1 MRKQVHSI
9 IVVLCA
15 TLILTGCSHKNPD
28 PDGLKSECT
37 IQGVEA
43 PRWVCGLHHEA
54 NAYTGVGS
62 AKIGALG
69 FGFAR
74 QEALANA
81 RADLARQASLELKS
95 RIDNYYRSTG
105 ADQQEAERVA
115 EQVSHIT
122 AEATIA
128 DSKQIAYW
136 EHPDTQTIYI
146 LVKADKKRV
155 FQNLKKRLSDQSVSQ
170 QSARAALKA
179 LESDGE

>member
-1 MRKQVHSI
+1 MRKQVQSI
-9 IVVLCA
+9 IAVLSA
-15 TLILTGCSHKNPD
+15 TLILGGCSHKNPD

-37 IQGVEA
+37 IQGEEA
-43 PRWVCGLHHEA
+43 PRWVCGLHHEST
-54 NAYTGVGS
+54 AYTGVGS
-62 AKIGALG
+62 AKIGSLG

-115 EQVSHIT
+115 EQVSHI
-122 AEATIA
+122 AADATIA

-136 EHPDTQTIYI
+136 EHPDTKTIYV
-146 LVKADKKRV
+146 LVTADKKSV
-155 FQNLKKRLSDQSVSQ
+155 TQSLKKKLSERLKSQ
-170 QSARAALKA
+170 KAAKAALEA
-179 LESDGE
+179 LESRE